1 MWWAWRIWAHCKEHT
16 KKWEDSAEIM
26 LLIEA
31 ARDVYEEDFRE
42 EQRREEESRTEES
55 AAGSL
60 VAMWLLTA
68 E

>member
-1 MWWAWRIWAHCKEHT
+1 M
-16 KKWEDSAEIM
+16 M
-26 LLIEA
+26 LLIEE
-31 ARDVYEEDFRE
+31 ARDLYEEDFRE

>member
-1 MWWAWRIWAHCKEHT
+1 
-16 KKWEDSAEIM
+16 M

-31 ARDVYEEDFRE
+31 ARDVYEDDFRE